1 MEKIKKEIK
10 NNKNNNP
17 FVIRE
22 GRFKKGRL
30 SNFSYRKEW
39 TEDSY
44 IRGNQSSELIGK
56 TFNHEGVIYKLIFVF
71 VFLFIFIL
79 MSRAAWLQVVKNDYY
94 YQVAEGN
101 RVRIERVDAKRGVI
115 YDKNMNPLVRNA
127 ANFMLY
133 FTPIDLPREENEK
146 NELFNKISE
155 LLVDDKN
162 SKEDIYSQITETI
175 SKVEIGTLESY
186 SPLFIKDNIPY
197 ETAMIFYL
205 ESEKMPGVVLTSKSR
220 REYNLYSLSLSHIL
234 GYTGKINERE
244 FLEYGDEYLSI
255 DYIGKS
261 GIEYF
266 WENELKGVGGK
277 KHVEVDALGNEK
289 KIISINPAEDGNNL
303 VLSLDISA
311 QKKLEEIIIN
321 TLEKLKLNKAV
332 GIVMNPNNGEIIASV
347 NFPSFDNNA
356 FAKGISS
363 EEYKRLIEHPDNPLF
378 NRAISGE
385 YPSGSVFKPI
395 VAVAALEEGVI
406 SERTSFNSTG
416 GVRISSWFF
425 PDWKAG
431 GHGITDVRKAI
442 SESVNTFFY
451 YIGGGHDDFQGLG
464 VDRIFNYGKLFGLG
478 SQTGVDLA
486 NEKKGLMPSREWK
499 EEVKGEKW
507 YIGDTYHF
515 AIGQGDVLVT
525 PLQVANY
532 TTAFANKGT
541 LYRPHFIKL
550 ILNSSDKEI
559 KKVEATP
566 IRSDFID
573 DYNLEVVRQGMRDA
587 VNYGSARNLSN
598 LPVQAAGKTGTAQW
612 STKKEN
618 HAWFT
623 GFAPYDNPEI
633 VITVLV
639 EEGGEGS
646 AVAVPIAREFMEWY
660 FGEKEE
666 GGEEK

>member
-1 MEKIKKEIK
+1 MEKKINK
-10 NNKNNNP
+10 NNKNP
-17 FVIRE
+17 FIIRE
-22 GRFKKGRL
+22 GRFKNGRL
-30 SNFSYRKEW
+30 NNFSYRKEW
-39 TEDSY
+39 TEDAY
-44 IRGNQSSELIGK
+44 ISGNQNSELIGK
-56 TFNHEGVIYKLIFVF
+56 TFSHESIIYKLVF
-71 VFLFIFIL
+71 VFLFLFFFIL
-79 MSRAAWLQVVKNDYY
+79 MSRAAWLQVVKKDYY
-94 YQVAEGN
+94 YKAAEGN
-101 RVRIERVDAKRGVI
+101 RVRIERIDAKRGVI
-115 YDKNMNPLVRNA
+115 YDINMNPLVRNA

-133 FTPIDLPREENEK
+133 FTPIDLPREEEDK
-146 NELFNKISE
+146 KELFKKVSE
-155 LLVDDKN
+155 LLAHEEESTEN
-162 SKEDIYSQITETI
+162 IYNQIIETI
-175 SKVEIGTLESY
+175 SDVKIGSLESY
-186 SPLFIKDNIPY
+186 RPFFIKDNIPY

-244 FLEYGDEYLSI
+244 LEEYGDEYLSI
-255 DYIGKS
+255 DYMGKS

-266 WENELKGVGGK
+266 WENELKGVGGE
-277 KHVEVDALGNEK
+277 KHIEVDALGNEK
-289 KIISINPAEDGNNL
+289 KNISADPAEDGNNL
-303 VLSLDISA
+303 VLSLDISV

-321 TLEKLKLNKAV
+321 SLEKLKLNKAV

-347 NFPSFDNNA
+347 NFPSFNNNA

-363 EEYKRLIEHPDNPLF
+363 AEYKKLIEHPDKPLF

-385 YPSGSVFKPI
+385 YPSGSVFKPV
-395 VAVAALEEGVI
+395 VAVAALQEGVI

-442 SESVNTFFY
+442 AESVNTFFY

-486 NEKKGLMPSREWK
+486 NEKKGLMPSKEWK
-499 EEVKGEKW
+499 EEVKGERW

-532 TTAFANKGT
+532 TSVFANKGT

-550 ILNSSDKEI
+550 VLNSDDKPI
-559 KKVEATP
+559 KEAESNL
-566 IRSDFID
+566 IRKDFID
-573 DYNLEVVRQGMRDA
+573 VYNLEVVRQGMRDA
-587 VNYGSARNLSN
+587 VNYGSARSLSS

-612 STKKEN
+612 STKKNN

-633 VITVLV
+633 VITILV

-646 AVAVPIAREFMEWY
+646 AVAVPIAKEFMEWY
-660 FGEKEE
+660 FGEKEA
-666 GGEEK
+666 GEEER